1 MALNRVN
8 TQEMRGVANTVEQ
21 LASDYVRQVNALYA
35 AGQELDNMWDGD
47 ANSKFNAQLGQDQPR
62 FEALNSVIGQYVQVL
77 RDNAEVYDRSEADA
91 VQTLQT
97 NSIRRT

>member
-8 TQEMRGVANTVEQ
+8 TQEMRSIANAAEQ
-21 LASDYVRQVNALYA
+21 LASDYVRQVSALYA

-47 ANSKFNAQLGQDQPR
+47 ANSTFNAQLGQDQPR
-62 FEALNSVIGQYVQVL
+62 FEALNNVVGQYVQVL

-97 NSIRRT
+97 KSVRRT